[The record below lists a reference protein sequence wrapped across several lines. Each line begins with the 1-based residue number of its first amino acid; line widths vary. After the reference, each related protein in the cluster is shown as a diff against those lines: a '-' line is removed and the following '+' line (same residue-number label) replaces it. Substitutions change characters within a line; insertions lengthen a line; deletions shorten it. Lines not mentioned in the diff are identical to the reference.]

1 MTWGQKPYNLTPKT
15 GWRAAGFEDGHAGKP
30 RRTKIDPEHVESY
43 NEGYRIGKRER
54 ERAK

>member
-15 GWRAAGFEDGHAGKP
+15 GWRAHGFEDGNAGRP
-30 RRTKIDPEHVESY
+30 RRAKIDPEHVASY

-54 ERAK
+54 ERRK